1 MNPNLNVNL
10 HRSVADFNQF
20 AVAGDDIADGN
31 GAVEDDFIGRYGG
44 CTAAGGFV
52 GKDAAGNIH
61 LRHQPAAE
69 NIAVGIGIGRHGHR
83 AQQQAAL
90 RFGALFGD
98 HRFSFL
104 FGTATAWCGRVWFV
118 FRAASAGRRCRL
130 SRSRD
135 KAAQLQAVRK
145 RIARQIETP

>member
-20 AVAGDDIADGN
+20 AVAGDDIADRN
-31 GAVEDDFIGRYGG
+31 GAVEDDFIGRHGG
-44 CTAAGGFV
+44 GTAAGGFV

-61 LRHQPAAE
+61 LRHQPASE

-90 RFGALFGD
+90 RFGVLFGV
-98 HRFSFL
+98 HRFSFCL
-104 FGTATAWCGRVWFV
+104 EWQPLGAAGFC
-118 FRAASAGRRCRL
+118 FRAASAGKRCRL
-130 SRSRD
+130 SQSRS
-135 KAAQLQAVRK
+135 KAAQLQVVRK
-145 RIARQIETP
+145 RIARQLETP

>member
-20 AVAGDDIADGN
+20 AVAGDDIADRN

-44 CTAAGGFV
+44 GTAAGGFV

-90 RFGALFGD
+90 RFGALFGV

-104 FGTATAWCGRVWFV
+104 FGIAAVWCGRVRFV
-118 FRAASAGRRCRL
+118 FSG
-130 SRSRD
+130 S

-145 RIARQIETP
+145 RIARQLETP